1 MFNKSRIKFFPGT
14 VLKRFKSDFA
24 RKVFLLKQYEATIKR
39 IWGLELGLK
48 SLQEGR
54 EIVRREY
61 DKLTEDVDAA
71 TIAMEKAE
79 VKETKEKFEGMIET
93 KRREIEEW
101 KKKIDQT
108 DETLESLGDQ
118 IDGFRDSLEKL
129 EQEVY
134 NV

>member
-1 MFNKSRIKFFPGT
+1 MFNKLRIKFFPGT